1 MISTKTADEILRVF
15 MKHLSQEQI
24 REIVK
29 DLQQVKGNKSFTDSM
44 KYLAQLTR

>member
-29 DLQQVKGNKSFTDSM
+29 DLQQVDGNKSFKDSM
-44 KYLAQLTR
+44 KYLAQVIK